1 MLVISFHL
9 PIPPVPLGHLK
20 AHQTLEGGGG
30 SITSVDFD
38 PSVSGLCPSGVGC
51 PPLSTP
57 GRRGLWHLR
66 EHRGCPRS
74 RPWSSYPNPPWATS
88 SSACLLPW
96 AVGSSEAAPAPALRP
111 EGRCL
116 WLGPGSGPLP
126 STPVSLGLPGIGSY
140 LQSGCPALE
149 GWGGA
154 VQGEPCLG
162 TQPGG
167 QGSCLGTGGGVMG
180 SWLCP

>member
-1 MLVISFHL
+1 MLVTSFHL

-96 AVGSSEAAPAPALRP
+96 AVESSEAAPAPALRP
-111 EGRCL
+111 EGRTL
-116 WLGPGSGPLP
+116 PLAGPRFRTSPFHSRVSRAPRYWQLLTIGLP
-126 STPVSLGLPGIGSY
+126 SSGRLGRRSPR
-140 LQSGCPALE
+140 
-149 GWGGA
+149 
-154 VQGEPCLG
+154 
-162 TQPGG
+162 
-167 QGSCLGTGGGVMG
+167 
-180 SWLCP
+180 